1 MTQVLYL
8 RVFCTSLKAFFQ
20 NMRKKSPKI
29 LLKTIRGRSDHNL
42 IKIRE
47 KRTKQIFIGNL
58 KFEMHG
64 KYSIHSCVLRKTPN
78 L

>member
-1 MTQVLYL
+1 M
-8 RVFCTSLKAFFQ
+8 FCTSLKAFFP

-64 KYSIHSCVLRKTPN
+64 KHSILSCLLRKAPN